1 MRVEYKISESDSFEA
16 QVTHGG
22 RWTKLMPLLG
32 LLLITAGVIS
42 LAENPAR
49 YANSILPILAGLF
62 FLFGLRALARRHTGG
77 TTGFSRLS
85 KLLFLIPAL
94 MCPVV
99 QRLQDT
105 RGRLLFGIKRVRTFS
120 DLPSAEGL

>member
-1 MRVEYKISESDSFEA
+1 
-16 QVTHGG
+16 
-22 RWTKLMPLLG
+22 MPLLG

-94 MCPVV
+94 MCPVGTTSS
-99 QRLQDT
+99 RYAWKA
-105 RGRLLFGIKRVRTFS
+105 LFGIKRVRTFS